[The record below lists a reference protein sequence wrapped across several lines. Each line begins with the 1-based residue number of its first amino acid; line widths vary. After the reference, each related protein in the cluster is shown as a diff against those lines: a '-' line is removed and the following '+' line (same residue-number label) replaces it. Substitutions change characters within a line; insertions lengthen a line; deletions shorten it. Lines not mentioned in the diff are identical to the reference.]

1 MTQTQDVLKLLEHA
15 THTQQGQVCGQDFL
29 ERYIPRYS
37 ARIYD
42 LREQGH
48 AILTEKC
55 TKPHHYHQSTIK
67 AFRLVPQE
75 ETLF

>member
-15 THTQQGQVCGQDFL
+15 SHTQSGQVCGEDFL
-29 ERYIPRYS
+29 QRYIPRYS

-48 AILTEKC
+48 SIATEKC
-55 TKPHHYHQSTIK
+55 NKLHHYHRSTIK